1 MKAIEDKISGGYFSF
16 YSPQLDGLRFIA
28 ALLVFIH
35 HGPDL
40 NYLGFIKKFGWV
52 GVDLFLCISAFLLT
66 RLLTLE
72 FNKTGYIGIK
82 NFFIRRAL
90 RIWPLYFFFVTVV
103 CMLAYLRY
111 MLDAKVCF
119 SWWLS
124 HLTFTNNFLTAI
136 KGYSPIP
143 YSAHLW
149 TISLEE
155 QAYLLLPVL
164 LLILLRSK
172 VSIIE
177 MKRWTVILLVV
188 LMMTRLVFILSAI
201 PHPFIWVLPFRA
213 DSFLLGALAAM
224 ITVNRE
230 VSYPRVTIFLGIT
243 VMFGAAALQSFE
255 VDSLY
260 QIFGYTL
267 VAVGCVLVLVASQAN
282 GMQNSLMAC
291 NSFRYL
297 GKISYGIYVF
307 HVICLALVAKFLSTM
322 GVYHDTLHALLG
334 LLLTVSLSAISYR
347 LLEKPFLKLKSR
359 FSVIES
365 RPI

>member
-1 MKAIEDKISGGYFSF
+1 MKAVKDKISCGHFF

-40 NYLGFIKKFGWV
+40 NYLGFIKQFGWV

-66 RLLTLE
+66 RLLALE
-72 FNKTGYIGIK
+72 FNKTGTIGIK

-90 RIWPLYFFFVTVV
+90 RIWPLYFFFVTIV
-103 CMLAYLRY
+103 CIIAYFRY
-111 MLDAKVCF
+111 MLDAKICL

-124 HLTFTNNFLTAI
+124 HLTFSNNFLTAI

-155 QAYLLLPVL
+155 QAYIILPLL

-172 VSIIE
+172 VTIDE
-177 MKRWTVILLVV
+177 MRRWTIILLVV
-188 LMMTRLVFILSAI
+188 LMMARLVFILSGV

-224 ITVNRE
+224 MTVNKE
-230 VSYPRVTIFLGIT
+230 VSYPRCKIFLG
-243 VMFGAAALQSFE
+243 VVMMFGSASLQSFE

-260 QIFGYTL
+260 QIFGYPM
-267 VAVGCVLVLVASQAN
+267 VAVGCVIVLVASQTDKIRD
-282 GMQNSLMAC
+282 SFISC
-291 NSFRYL
+291 NLFRYL

-307 HVICLALVAKFLSTM
+307 HVISLALVAKFLNST
-322 GVYHDTLHALLG
+322 GSYDNVLHALIG
-334 LLLTVSLSAISYR
+334 LMLTIFISAISYR